1 MKFGPIQ
8 IIRILLIAIIV
19 MVGLLFAKYIYFPK
33 RKALDEIQSVIEK
46 AEDNKINLSRQVVEA
61 RSKIEV
67 SKRKKVV
74 GVEEDKIAE
83 ETKVEAQT
91 QMDKLLS
98 DLFTIGDTEQVALL
112 YVKSGKKG
120 LTYTPIEFS
129 VQGGFF
135 NTVRFLEQAATL
147 GGVGGISSLTIENAN
162 MELGSY
168 VVTTTF
174 SMPTWID

>member
-74 GVEEDKIAE
+74 GVEEA
-83 ETKVEAQT
+83 KVESQT

-129 VQGGFF
+129 VQ
-135 NTVRFLEQAATL
+135 
-147 GGVGGISSLTIENAN
+147 
-162 MELGSY
+162 
-168 VVTTTF
+168 
-174 SMPTWID
+174 